1 MKIRRFFAPD
11 MRRAIQLVRNEQGA
25 DAVILSSRSVDGGV
39 EIVSAVD
46 YDEALVAEM
55 LAVGG
60 RRETPAPAPA
70 EPETAS
76 GAAAERPAPP
86 PAEPRPAKA
95 APAARGRPA
104 DDGPARS
111 RPANDAPARDR
122 SDDDR
127 PARDRATEDPALTAI
142 RADLQAM
149 KCLLREQFA
158 QLASADREMLDP
170 DRALLAWKVSRLKL
184 EPELADVLV
193 DEIEEPGAPTAWRLV
208 MMGLATRLKI
218 PVDDPLDEGGVFAFV
233 GPTGVG
239 KTTTIA
245 KLAARHCL
253 RYGRDSVALVSTD
266 GFRVGAHRQLE
277 AFGAI
282 LGVPVRTAATREEL
296 EDTLQLLRDRRLV
309 LIDTAGIASR
319 DRRLGDILDQLETG
333 RETRRF
339 LVLAAN
345 MQLDV
350 MYDAVLAFGARGL
363 AGTVLTKLDEANGL
377 GAALSVLIQ
386 RRLPAVWLSDGQR
399 VPEDLKVAR
408 IVHLLRWALK
418 EPTLEPAVLPSPA
431 VRGRRAAAREVM
443 HAA

>member
-46 YDEALVAEM
+46 YDEALVAQM
-55 LAVGG
+55 LALGG
-60 RRETPAPAPA
+60 RREALELAPA
-70 EPETAS
+70 EPAGDE
-76 GAAAERPAPP
+76 AADPPAPP
-86 PAEPRPAKA
+86 PAERAAAKVAAAVAA
-95 APAARGRPA
+95 APGGPA
-104 DDGPARS
+104 VDGP
-111 RPANDAPARDR
+111 PAPE
-122 SDDDR
+122 
-127 PARDRATEDPALTAI
+127 RAAEDPALTAI

-158 QLASADREMLDP
+158 QLSTADREMLDP
-170 DRALLAWKVSRLKL
+170 DRALLAWKVARLKL
-184 EPELADVLV
+184 EPELADALV
-193 DEIEEPGAPTAWRLV
+193 AEIERPGDATAWRLV
-208 MMGLATRLKI
+208 MMGLATRLKL
-218 PVDDPLDEGGVFAFV
+218 PVEDPLDEGGVFAFV

-253 RYGRDSVALVSTD
+253 RYGRDSVALISTD
-266 GFRVGAHRQLE
+266 GFRVGAQRQLE

-296 EDTLQLLRDRRLV
+296 KEMLHLLRDRRLI
-309 LIDTAGIASR
+309 LIDTAGIAAR
-319 DRRLGDILDQLETG
+319 DRRLGEILDQLETE

-363 AGTVLTKLDEANGL
+363 AGTVLTKIDEANGL

-399 VPEDLKVAR
+399 VPEDLRLAR
-408 IVHLLRWALK
+408 IVHLLRWALR
-418 EPTLEPAVLPSPA
+418 EPALEPAVLPAPA
-431 VRGRRAAAREVM
+431 ARGRRRAPAREAV